1 MRSRVPDFNK
11 IFTYKTVSR
20 KGSIFERILTGST
33 LFLLLW
39 VCFSTKSLSAPRDK
53 LAIGVFLQ
61 SSFSSSLWSP
71 ILSCPSRYLEYQDK
85 LNMLACFQRAPVHQD
100 KIVSKTRMLFDNIL
114 QLFQSRSPWPGIN
127 SDPTVFVLEPII
139 SIGGVLPE

>member
-20 KGSIFERILTGST
+20 KGSTFEGILTGST

-39 VCFSTKSLSAPRDK
+39 VCFSTKSLSAPREK

-71 ILSCPSRYLEYQDK
+71 ILSCPSRYLKYQNK
-85 LNMLACFQRAPVHQD
+85 FNILACFQRTPVHQD
-100 KIVSKTRMLFDNIL
+100 KIVSKTRMLFDYIL

-127 SDPTVFVLEPII
+127 RDPTVFVLEPII
-139 SIGGVLPE
+139 SICSVLPE